1 MICPCGE
8 LRDVDSVVALC
19 VDCRRD
25 IEARY
30 STDRRRRNGAMQ
42 RRFVGVE
49 LKESYWNVAVKNLK
63 QAEHDN
69 MRQVDLFAEAAHA

>member
-1 MICPCGE
+1 
-8 LRDVDSVVALC
+8 
-19 VDCRRD
+19 
-25 IEARY
+25 
-30 STDRRRRNGAMQ
+30 MQ